1 MLSMPYDVVIIGG
14 STSGAFLA
22 KRLAEKGFLVKVIE
36 KSDKENVG
44 GKMDIVHIARAEFD
58 RFDLPRVKKGS
69 PEWGFEFEENYTAS
83 PTNKYPKKTFVPMVG
98 LHMHEYVLLMNKQAE
113 TAGAEFEYSATFT
126 DFIYKDDK
134 IVGVKYEAEGEEKD
148 AYCKVVVDCSGIPS
162 VARRK
167 LPDSFGMEKFEIT
180 PEDMFYV
187 ILYYV
192 KFKETPKNTGWP
204 YHKSWI
210 APSNDKDGKIL
221 GIGACHSYEYA
232 EKMFERFLS
241 DVKLPEYKLIKTE
254 RGMTPY
260 TRPPFTLVAD
270 NFIAAGD
277 AACLTK
283 PNNGE
288 GITSSMVQLEIVA
301 AVLEETL
308 MVGDCSKE
316 KLWPINI
323 RYNKEQGADFSST
336 RAILTKAVSANK
348 KEFEY
353 FFKKDIIFSE
363 KFLNSATV
371 GPEVKV
377 SVKDALHI
385 GFGILGALLIGKLS
399 LKTVKN
405 LVSGLMLGGKIKKHY
420 LNFPVTPVGFEEWS
434 KKALKLWNKVG
445 KMQ

>member
-1 MLSMPYDVVIIGG
+1 MLMQYDVVIIGG

-36 KSDKENVG
+36 KTDEGNVG
-44 GKMDIVHIARAEFD
+44 RKMDIVHIARAEFD
-58 RFDLPRVKKGS
+58 RFDLPIVKKGS

-98 LHMHEYVLLMNKQAE
+98 LHMHEYVLLMNKQAIA
-113 TAGAEFEYSATFT
+113 AGAEFEYEASFV
-126 DFIYKDDK
+126 DFIYRDDK
-134 IVGVKYEAEGEEKD
+134 IVGVKYVAGGEEKES
-148 AYCKVVVDCSGIPS
+148 YCKVVVDCSGIPS
-162 VARRK
+162 VARKK
-167 LPDSFGMEKFEIT
+167 LPERFGMETFDIT

-232 EKMFERFLS
+232 EKMFKQFLS
-241 DVKLPEYKLIKTE
+241 DVKLPEYEVIKTE

-301 AVLEETL
+301 DVLENAL
-308 MVGDCSKE
+308 MTGDVSKE
-316 KLWPINI
+316 KLWPINV
-323 RYNKEQGADFSST
+323 RYNKLQGADFAST
-336 RAILTKAVSANK
+336 RAILTKAVSASRD
-348 KEFEY
+348 EFEY

-363 KFLNSATV
+363 KLLNSATV

-377 SVKDALHI
+377 SVGDALHI
-385 GFGILGALLIGKLS
+385 ACGILGAMLIGKLS
-399 LKTVKN
+399 LKTIKN
-405 LVSGLMLGGKIKKHY
+405 LVSGLMLGDKLKKHY
-420 LNFPVTPVGFEEWS
+420 LRFPETPVGFEPWS
-434 KKALKLWNKVG
+434 KKALELWNKVG

>member
-1 MLSMPYDVVIIGG
+1 MLMQYDVVIIGG

-22 KRLAEKGFLVKVIE
+22 KRLAAKGFLVKVIE
-36 KSDKENVG
+36 KSDEENVG
-44 GKMDIVHIARAEFD
+44 RKMDIVHIARAEFD
-58 RFDLPRVKKGS
+58 RFDLPIVKKGS

-98 LHMHEYVLLMNKQAE
+98 LHMHEYVLLMNKNAIA
-113 TAGAEFEYSATFT
+113 AGAEFEYCASFI
-126 DFIYKDDK
+126 DFIYRDGK
-134 IVGVKYEAEGEEKD
+134 IVGVKYFVGEEEKEV
-148 AYCKVVVDCSGIPS
+148 YSKVVVDCSGIPS
-162 VARRK
+162 VARKK
-167 LPDSFGMEKFEIT
+167 LPESFGMETFDIT

-241 DVKLPEYKLIKTE
+241 DVRLPEYKVVKTE

-270 NFIAAGD
+270 NFVAAGD

-301 AVLEETL
+301 DVLEKAIME
-308 MVGDCSKE
+308 GDLSKE
-316 KLWPINI
+316 SLWPINV
-323 RYNKEQGADFSST
+323 RYNKEQGADFAST
-336 RAILTKAVSANK
+336 RAILTKAVSASRD
-348 KEFEY
+348 EFEY

-363 KFLNSATV
+363 KLLNSATV
-371 GPEVKV
+371 GPEIRV
-377 SVKDALHI
+377 SVGDALHI
-385 GFGILGALLIGKLS
+385 AFGILGAIFTGKLS
-399 LKTVKN
+399 MKTVKN
-405 LVSGLMLGGKIKKHY
+405 LVSGLMLGGKVKKHY
-420 LNFPVTPVGFEEWS
+420 LNFPSTPNGFEIWC
-434 KKALKLWNKVG
+434 KKALKIWDKIG

>member
-1 MLSMPYDVVIIGG
+1 MLYDVVIVGC

-22 KRLAEKGFLVKVIE
+22 ERLAEKGFLVKVIE
-36 KSDKENVG
+36 KSDEENVG
-44 GKMDIVHIARAEFD
+44 RKMDIVHIARAEFD
-58 RFDLPRVKKGS
+58 RFDLPIVKKGS
-69 PEWGFEFEENYTAS
+69 PAWGFEFEENYTAS
-83 PTNKYPKKTFVPMVG
+83 PTNKYPKKSFAKMVG
-98 LHMHEYVLLMNKQAE
+98 LHMHEYVLLMNKNAVS
-113 TAGAEFEYSATFT
+113 AGADIEYGASFC
-126 DFIYKDDK
+126 DFIYKDGK
-134 IVGVKYEAEGEEKD
+134 IVGVKYSVGEEGKE

-162 VARRK
+162 VARKK
-167 LPDSFGMEKFEIT
+167 LPDDFGMEKFDIT

-221 GIGACHSYEYA
+221 GIGACHSYGYA

-254 RGMTPY
+254 RGTTPY

-288 GITSSMVQLEIVA
+288 GITSSMAQLVIVA
-301 AVLEETL
+301 DVLESALKEC
-308 MVGDCSKE
+308 DCSKE
-316 KLWPINI
+316 KLWPINV
-323 RYNKEQGADFSST
+323 RYNKEQGADFAST
-336 RAILTKAVSANK
+336 RAILTKAISASK
-348 KEFEY
+348 SEFEY

-363 KFLNSATV
+363 KFLDSANS
-371 GPEVKV
+371 GPEIKV

-385 GFGILGALLIGKLS
+385 AFGILGAVFTGKLS
-399 LKTVKN
+399 LRTVKN
-405 LVSGLMLGGKIKKHY
+405 LVSGLSLGDKLKKHY
-420 LNFPVTPVGFEEWS
+420 LRFPATPDGFDAWS
-434 KKALKLWNKVG
+434 KKALILWNKVG